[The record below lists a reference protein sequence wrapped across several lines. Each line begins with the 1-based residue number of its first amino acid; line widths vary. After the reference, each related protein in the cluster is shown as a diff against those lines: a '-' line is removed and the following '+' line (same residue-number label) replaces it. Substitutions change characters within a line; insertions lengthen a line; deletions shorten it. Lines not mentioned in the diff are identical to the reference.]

1 MADQEELI
9 RNSKPL
15 VAEIERMSDRISR
28 LPSPSDKEPFDH
40 IVLSDFRSV
49 EHAVANLK
57 VDQLPTVYYL
67 VPCTGNV
74 CGGSNIRL
82 EGHNLSGEDVTVWI
96 GGVVCEHVTSR
107 SPGGGTTVSCVLPP
121 CQGELEVDVIVEVN
135 GRPAFGDSRFLYST
149 PAPFIQHSSAVV
161 SPPAYASNAIVI
173 PIKGAGFASIAALNQ
188 AGMPTHP
195 SLSRTADVESLL
207 TIENGRR
214 WICDPWKIILGSLAL
229 GFHTRL
235 SRHTTKCSR
244 SLFQSTTWS
253 QGCLFSVRSKS
264 LA

>member
-1 MADQEELI
+1 MKSALFHISSLTTLPCARRMDRRIVMESLDSRLGLLDEQMGTFSVAEPETDELVRKVQGFLDMADQEELI

-135 GRPAFGDSRFLYST
+135 GRPAFGDS
-149 PAPFIQHSSAVV
+149 
-161 SPPAYASNAIVI
+161 
-173 PIKGAGFASIAALNQ
+173 
-188 AGMPTHP
+188 
-195 SLSRTADVESLL
+195 
-207 TIENGRR
+207 
-214 WICDPWKIILGSLAL
+214 
-229 GFHTRL
+229 
-235 SRHTTKCSR
+235 
-244 SLFQSTTWS
+244 
-253 QGCLFSVRSKS
+253 
-264 LA
+264 